1 MKIGHLPY
9 RFSFSFYDYPCVL
22 SNRRGGFYLY
32 IMIIRS
38 HLTERFTNV
47 PNDIIQNTKNPVRL
61 AIHTY
66 LLSMPLD
73 WVVHKKQ
80 LYNHFDAG
88 RKRIDDAFNELEED
102 GYIVRV
108 QKVNDKGQFNG
119 VQYIV
124 YDFSV
129 KEDPN
134 YVIPNGAKPID
145 GKPTDGKTTT
155 TNNYT
160 IQNTNITKEEI
171 DKASQNFGKRY
182 VMDNQELLIQQ
193 AEDKYPNK
201 DGSKAMEDFVYY
213 ISNTKG
219 IRWKDY
225 RLAFFKWIREDKFN
239 KYNKTQSTKQP
250 YNNINL

>member
-1 MKIGHLPY
+1 
-9 RFSFSFYDYPCVL
+9 
-22 SNRRGGFYLY
+22 
-32 IMIIRS
+32 MIIRS

-61 AIHTY
+61 AIHIY

-145 GKPTDGKTTT
+145 GKPTVGKQAT
-155 TNNYT
+155 
-160 IQNTNITKEEI
+160 TKEHNTQKTHNTKNKEYKTKYILAHKHEI
-171 DKASQNFGKRY
+171 IEKAKQLYPDKN
-182 VMDNQELLIQQ
+182 VE
-193 AEDKYPNK
+193 
-201 DGSKAMEDFVYY
+201 KAMNDFIDY
-213 ISNTKG
+213 ITNTKN
-219 IRWKDY
+219 IPWIDY
-225 RLAFFKWIREDKFN
+225 RKSFYNWVGKDKFN
-239 KYNKTQSTKQP
+239 QYAKPQTYKRLN
-250 YNNINL
+250 